1 MRIIGGLIGGLLVLA
16 LFLGPALGLY
26 YVSKDTLASLSYE
39 GTEEA
44 VITDCESIR
53 LSGSSPRYRRV
64 PVAVTE
70 SGRRVRGTVDEVRF
84 LWECDDQIGKP
95 VEVTFDLQN
104 ASAATINSFHQMW
117 FLPMVLATVCLVLYP
132 AMIKGYVKKYRRWRQ
147 NQGG

>member
-1 MRIIGGLIGGLLVLA
+1 M
-16 LFLGPALGLY
+16 
-26 YVSKDTLASLSYE
+26 SYE

-95 VEVTFDLQN
+95 VEVTFDPQN